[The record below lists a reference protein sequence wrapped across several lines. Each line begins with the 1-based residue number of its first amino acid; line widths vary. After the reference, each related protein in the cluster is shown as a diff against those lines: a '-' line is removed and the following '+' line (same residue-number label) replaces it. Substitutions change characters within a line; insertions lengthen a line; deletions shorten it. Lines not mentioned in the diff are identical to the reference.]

1 MNFDD
6 LNNML
11 NDQDGNADE
20 LKDMLNNLILIS
32 MAAGTDLKTR
42 ARMIETFTLIA
53 ATITFN
59 FGDEVA
65 KPDDEITEPAM
76 QALNEIRA
84 MCLQTL
90 HDIIDLDPGNMARLL
105 AVVGTPAF
113 MLNKDRITLTPQA
126 KEVVRVWESDGADM
140 PDAFKGFIATLDD
153 LNDLG

>member
-20 LKDMLNNLILIS
+20 LKDMLTGVMLFA
-32 MAAGTDLKTR
+32 MAEGADLKTR

-65 KPDDEITEPAM
+65 KPDDEITEPAY
-76 QALNEIRA
+76 QALNEI
-84 MCLQTL
+84 MGMVLQTL

-113 MLNKDRITLTPQA
+113 MLNKERITLTPQA
-126 KEVVRVWESDGADM
+126 KEVVRVWESDGEDM
-140 PDAFKGFIATLDD
+140 PDAFKGFIADLDGLDD
-153 LNDLG
+153 LG